1 MSVATEQKER
11 FHFLDGLRGI
21 AASMIVIHHAF
32 TAQIIK
38 AVAHLKVP
46 VLTDFFTYFTQSGVD
61 LFFVLSGVVLLR
73 PYLRKQRE
81 FKTADY
87 FYRRAKRIYPP
98 YFFALLFGALVVW
111 LNNTFPTWY
120 NVNGLTAQFSW
131 PETFRELFIVSFN
144 GSYYNLAWWSLQIEI
159 MFYLAAPLIIFVFPI
174 QDKITSRRI
183 MLSILITLAVI
194 FLLQN
199 LFTEYFEF
207 FHNFYSYTYQ
217 VPAFGKFIEYPLC
230 FLLGVYL
237 AAKDF
242 SLKQGLYF
250 AVSGI
255 CLLIAALVMFR
266 YAPVFLAGTFA
277 GYEVIQMGVK
287 QPAWIYLSFM
297 HSGYGL
303 FYAGVIILAFNKGSF
318 KKFLS
323 KPIMIWLGE
332 RSYSLFLIHF
342 SVFYLTDNIISH
354 FTTDRNAW
362 YGILTRG
369 IGIPLGLFAA
379 MLLFHFVERRQARG
393 LLTGNLFWPWQV
405 GKLNG

>member
-1 MSVATEQKER
+1 MSVAPEQKER

-21 AASMIVIHHAF
+21 AAMMIVIHHAF
-32 TAQIIK
+32 THHIIH
-38 AVAHLKVP
+38 AVSFLKVP
-46 VLTDFFTYFTQSGVD
+46 MLTDFFTYFTQSGVD

-81 FKTADY
+81 FKTLDY

-98 YFFALLFGALVVW
+98 YFVALLFGALVVW
-111 LNNTFPTWY
+111 INNTFPTWY
-120 NVNGLTAQFSW
+120 NVNGLTAKFSW
-131 PETFRELFIVSFN
+131 TETFKELFIVSFN
-144 GSYYNLAWWSLQIEI
+144 ANYYNLAWWSLQIEI
-159 MFYLAAPLIIFVFPI
+159 LFYVVAPFIVLIFPAR
-174 QDKITSRRI
+174 DKITTRRI
-183 MLSILITLAVI
+183 VVSIIITLCAI
-194 FLLQN
+194 FLAQN
-199 LFTEYFEF
+199 LLTEYCY
-207 FHNFYSYTYQ
+207 HLYSYTYQ

-237 AAKDF
+237 AARDF
-242 SLKQGLYF
+242 TLKQGLNF
-250 AVSGI
+250 LFSGI
-255 CLLIAALVMFR
+255 ILLVSALFLFR
-266 YAPVFLAGTFA
+266 YAPSFLAGNFF
-277 GYEVIQMGVK
+277 GYEVVQLGVK

-297 HSGYGL
+297 HSGYAL
-303 FYAGVIILAFNKGSF
+303 IYAGVIILAFNKISF
-318 KKFLS
+318 KQFLS

-354 FTTDRNAW
+354 FTTDRSPL
-362 YGILTRG
+362 YGVLTRG

-393 LLTGNLFWPWQV
+393 LLTGNIFWPWQV